1 MKTKYAILIRKGII
15 LALCCALFF
24 CGCQSEQD
32 EIYSQAMASQSESSM
47 LEPASS
53 MSSGEA
59 SEDVPDYVTPPTPG
73 PDARLTP
80 APDDD
85 LSGELVIRTSLQST
99 GDHLYWLAREFMEL
113 HPNVQILL
121 DYDRKNNEYRSSAES
136 KMKKNSFYT
145 NLRMEIASGEADYLI
160 YSATLDMDFTPLAR
174 SGLLED
180 LWTYWENDPDI
191 RDEDYFLPVIES
203 FEVDGMLPVLPY
215 SFYLTGGCFNK
226 SYLEELGVD
235 LSVLQLVDSDVILD
249 WYERLRETHP
259 DLQLFFTA
267 PGKDG
272 LFVPEIV
279 NYIDLESNTASF
291 DSPEFLTFLER
302 TQDVINDE
310 PIRDIV
316 GWGNSYYMEM
326 ALHYGA
332 TGEITSYFVQ
342 NTSLPQIKN
351 VVTKSRDSFCTT
363 VLVNIYDTISMFQQS
378 YDYLAGPY
386 PVLSTNGHL
395 GIYADQGEFMMPASM
410 KNKELA
416 WEFMKYCISEREDL
430 TFNGYDDFPG
440 TDTFFTSI
448 AIPVNKPNYG
458 RMAEES
464 VEQVKFV
471 NGNGYEVLDFEP
483 VNGEE
488 IVAFM
493 DEVLSHSP
501 VNIGKYNV
509 DVQEFLDEYYVN
521 ELITA
526 QECADKIQGRVE
538 IWLNE

>member
-1 MKTKYAILIRKGII
+1 MKIVRFSLKKGFV
-15 LALCCALFF
+15 LALCLALVF

-32 EIYSQAMASQSESSM
+32 EIYSQAMASQSESSL
-47 LEPASS
+47 LEPSS
-53 MSSGEA
+53 NTSSGEA

-85 LSGELVIRTSLQST
+85 LSGELVIKTYLQST

-113 HPNVQILL
+113 HPNVTILL
-121 DYDRKNNEYRSSAES
+121 DYDRKNNEPLYSAES
-136 KMKKNSFYT
+136 KMEKNSFYT
-145 NLRMEIASGEADYLI
+145 NVRMELASGEADYLI
-160 YSATLDMDFTPLAR
+160 YSATLDLDYTSLAR
-174 SGLLED
+174 NGFLED
-180 LWTYWENDPDI
+180 LWAYWENDPDI
-191 RDEDYFLPVIES
+191 RDEDYFMPVIES
-203 FEVDGMLPVLPY
+203 FEVDGMLPVMPY

-235 LSVLQLVDSDVILD
+235 LSVLQLVDSDDILD

-259 DLQLFFTA
+259 DLQLFFTGT
-267 PGKDG
+267 GKDG
-272 LFVPEIV
+272 LFSSELAS
-279 NYIDLESNTASF
+279 YIDLESNTASF
-291 DSPEFLTFLER
+291 DSPEFLTFLQR
-302 TQDVINDE
+302 TQNVINDE
-310 PIRDIV
+310 PISDIV
-316 GWGNSYYMEM
+316 GWGNWYYMEM
-326 ALHYGA
+326 ALNYDE
-332 TGEITSYFVQ
+332 TGKISSPFVQSITSA
-342 NTSLPQIKN
+342 KK
-351 VVTKSRDSFCTT
+351 VVTSSRDSFCT
-363 VLVNIYDTISMFQQS
+363 VAQVNIYDTISMFQQS

-395 GIYADQGEFMMPASM
+395 GILADHGEFMMPTSM

-430 TFNGYDDFPG
+430 TFNGYDDFPS
-440 TDTFFTSI
+440 TATFFTQFG
-448 AIPVNKPNYG
+448 IPVNKSNYG
-458 RMAEES
+458 RIAEES
-464 VEQVKFV
+464 VEQVKNV
-471 NGNGYEVLDFEP
+471 YGNGYEVLDFKP

-493 DEVLSHSP
+493 DEVLFHSP
-501 VNIGKYNV
+501 VNTGKYNV

-526 QECADKIQGRVE
+526 EECADKIQGRAE

>member
-235 LSVLQLVDSDVILD
+235 LSALQLVDSDDILD

-259 DLQLFFTA
+259 DLQLFFTGT
-267 PGKDG
+267 GKDG
-272 LFVPEIV
+272 LFSSELAS
-279 NYIDLESNTASF
+279 YIDLENNTASF
-291 DSPEFLTFLER
+291 DSPEFLTFLQR
-302 TQDVINDE
+302 TQNVINDE
-310 PIRDIV
+310 PIQDIV
-316 GWGNSYYMEM
+316 GWGNWYYMEM
-326 ALHYGA
+326 ALNYDE
-332 TGEITSYFVQ
+332 TGEISSPFVQ
-342 NTSLPQIKN
+342 SITSAKK
-351 VVTKSRDSFCTT
+351 VVTSSRDSFCT
-363 VLVNIYDTISMFQQS
+363 VAQVNIYDTISMFQQS

-526 QECADKIQGRVE
+526 EECADKIQGRVE

>member
-73 PDARLTP
+73 PDARRTP

-235 LSVLQLVDSDVILD
+235 LSALQLVDSDDILD

-259 DLQLFFTA
+259 DLQLFFTGT
-267 PGKDG
+267 GKDG
-272 LFVPEIV
+272 LFSSELAS
-279 NYIDLESNTASF
+279 YIDLENNTASF
-291 DSPEFLTFLER
+291 DSPEFLTFLQR

-310 PIRDIV
+310 PIQDIV
-316 GWGNSYYMEM
+316 GWGNWYYMEM
-326 ALHYGA
+326 ALNYDE
-332 TGEITSYFVQ
+332 TGEISSPFVQ
-342 NTSLPQIKN
+342 SITSAKK
-351 VVTKSRDSFCTT
+351 VVTSSRDSFCT
-363 VLVNIYDTISMFQQS
+363 VAQVNIYDTISMFQQS

>member
-160 YSATLDMDFTPLAR
+160 YSATLDLDFTPLAR

-235 LSVLQLVDSDVILD
+235 LSALQLVDSDDILD

-259 DLQLFFTA
+259 DLQLFFTGT
-267 PGKDG
+267 GKDG
-272 LFVPEIV
+272 LFSSELAS
-279 NYIDLESNTASF
+279 YIDLENNTASF
-291 DSPEFLTFLER
+291 DSPEFLTFLQR
-302 TQDVINDE
+302 TQNVINDE
-310 PIRDIV
+310 PIQDIV
-316 GWGNSYYMEM
+316 GWGNWYYMEM
-326 ALHYGA
+326 ALNYDE
-332 TGEITSYFVQ
+332 TGEISSPFVQ
-342 NTSLPQIKN
+342 SITSAKK
-351 VVTKSRDSFCTT
+351 VVTSSRDSFCT
-363 VLVNIYDTISMFQQS
+363 VAQVNIYDTISMFQQS

-526 QECADKIQGRVE
+526 EECADKIQGRVE

>member
-160 YSATLDMDFTPLAR
+160 YSATLDLDFTPLAR

-235 LSVLQLVDSDVILD
+235 LSALQLVDSDDILD

-259 DLQLFFTA
+259 DLQLFYTGT
-267 PGKDG
+267 GKDG
-272 LFVPEIV
+272 LFSSELAS
-279 NYIDLESNTASF
+279 YIDLENNTASF
-291 DSPEFLTFLER
+291 DSPEFLTFLQR

-310 PIRDIV
+310 PIQDIV
-316 GWGNSYYMEM
+316 GWGNWYYMEM
-326 ALHYGA
+326 ALNYDE
-332 TGEITSYFVQ
+332 TGEISSPFVQ
-342 NTSLPQIKN
+342 SITSAKK
-351 VVTKSRDSFCTT
+351 VVTSSRDSFCT
-363 VLVNIYDTISMFQQS
+363 VAQVNIYDTISMFQQS

>member
-47 LEPASS
+47 LEPSS
-53 MSSGEA
+53 STSSGET

-85 LSGELVIRTSLQST
+85 LSGELVIRTYLQST

-121 DYDRKNNEYRSSAES
+121 DYDYKNSEFLSREES
-136 KMKKNSFYT
+136 RMRENSFYT
-145 NLRMEIASGEADYLI
+145 NLRMELASGEADYLI
-160 YSATLDMDFTPLAR
+160 YSATLDLDFIPLAR

-191 RDEDYFLPVIES
+191 RDEDYFMPVIES

-291 DSPEFLTFLER
+291 DSPEFLTFLQR
-302 TQDVINDE
+302 TQNVINDE
-310 PIRDIV
+310 PIQDIV
-316 GWGNSYYMEM
+316 GWGNWYYMEM
-326 ALHYGA
+326 ALNYDE
-332 TGEITSYFVQ
+332 TGEISSPFVQ
-342 NTSLPQIKN
+342 SITSAKK
-351 VVTKSRDSFCTT
+351 VVTSSRDSFCT
-363 VLVNIYDTISMFQQS
+363 VAQVNIYDTISMFQQS

>member
-160 YSATLDMDFTPLAR
+160 YSATLDLDFTPLAR

-235 LSVLQLVDSDVILD
+235 LSALQLVDSDDILD

-259 DLQLFFTA
+259 DLQLFYTGT
-267 PGKDG
+267 GKDG
-272 LFVPEIV
+272 LFSSELAS
-279 NYIDLESNTASF
+279 YIDLENNTASF
-291 DSPEFLTFLER
+291 DSPEFLTFLQR
-302 TQDVINDE
+302 TQNVINDE
-310 PIRDIV
+310 PIQDIV
-316 GWGNSYYMEM
+316 GWGNWYYMEM
-326 ALHYGA
+326 ALNYDE
-332 TGEITSYFVQ
+332 TGEISSPFVQ
-342 NTSLPQIKN
+342 SITSAKK
-351 VVTKSRDSFCTT
+351 VVTSSRDSFCT
-363 VLVNIYDTISMFQQS
+363 VAQVNIYDTISMFQQS

-526 QECADKIQGRVE
+526 EECADKIQGRVE

>member
-47 LEPASS
+47 LEPSS
-53 MSSGEA
+53 STSSGET

-85 LSGELVIRTSLQST
+85 LSGELVIRTYLQST

-121 DYDRKNNEYRSSAES
+121 DYDYKNSEFLSREES
-136 KMKKNSFYT
+136 RMRENSFYT
-145 NLRMEIASGEADYLI
+145 NLRMELASGEADYLI
-160 YSATLDMDFTPLAR
+160 YSATLDLDFTPLAR

-191 RDEDYFLPVIES
+191 RDEDYFMPVIES

-226 SYLEELGVD
+226 SYLEELGVH
-235 LSVLQLVDSDVILD
+235 LSALQLVDSDVILD

-279 NYIDLESNTASF
+279 NYIDLESNTARF
-291 DSPEFLTFLER
+291 DSPEFLTFLQR

-310 PIRDIV
+310 PIQDIV

-326 ALHYGA
+326 ALHYDE
-332 TGEITSYFVQ
+332 TGKISSPFVQSITSA
-342 NTSLPQIKN
+342 KK
-351 VVTKSRDSFCTT
+351 VVTSSRDSFCT
-363 VLVNIYDTISMFQQS
+363 VAQVNIYDTISMFQQS

-395 GIYADQGEFMMPASM
+395 GIYADHGEFMMPASM

-471 NGNGYEVLDFEP
+471 NGNGYEVLNFEP

-526 QECADKIQGRVE
+526 EECAGKIQGRVE

>member
-1 MKTKYAILIRKGII
+1 MKIVRFSLKKGFV
-15 LALCCALFF
+15 LALCLALVF

-32 EIYSQAMASQSESSM
+32 EIYSQAMASQSESSL
-47 LEPASS
+47 LEPSS
-53 MSSGEA
+53 STSSGEA

-85 LSGELVIRTSLQST
+85 LSGELVIKTYLQST

-113 HPNVQILL
+113 HPNVTILL
-121 DYDRKNNEYRSSAES
+121 DYDRKNNEPLYSAES
-136 KMKKNSFYT
+136 KMEKNSFYT
-145 NLRMEIASGEADYLI
+145 NVRMELASGEADYLI
-160 YSATLDMDFTPLAR
+160 YSATLDLDYTSLAR
-174 SGLLED
+174 NGFLED
-180 LWTYWENDPDI
+180 LWAYWENDPDI
-191 RDEDYFLPVIES
+191 RDEDYFMPVIES
-203 FEVDGMLPVLPY
+203 FEVDGMLPVMPY

-235 LSVLQLVDSDVILD
+235 LSVLQLVDSDDILD

-259 DLQLFFTA
+259 DLQLFFTGT
-267 PGKDG
+267 GKDG
-272 LFVPEIV
+272 LFSSELAS
-279 NYIDLESNTASF
+279 YIDLESNTASF
-291 DSPEFLTFLER
+291 DSPEFLTFLQR
-302 TQDVINDE
+302 TQNVINDE
-310 PIRDIV
+310 PISDIV
-316 GWGNSYYMEM
+316 GWGNWYYMEM
-326 ALHYGA
+326 ALNYDE
-332 TGEITSYFVQ
+332 TGKISSPFVQSITSA
-342 NTSLPQIKN
+342 KK
-351 VVTKSRDSFCTT
+351 VVTSSRDSFCT
-363 VLVNIYDTISMFQQS
+363 VAQVNIYDTISMFQQS

-395 GIYADQGEFMMPASM
+395 GILADHGEFMMPTSM

-430 TFNGYDDFPG
+430 TFNGYDDFPS
-440 TDTFFTSI
+440 TATFFTQFG
-448 AIPVNKPNYG
+448 IPVNKSNYG
-458 RMAEES
+458 RIAEES
-464 VEQVKFV
+464 VEQVKNV
-471 NGNGYEVLDFEP
+471 YGNGYEVLDFKP

-493 DEVLSHSP
+493 DEVLFHSP
-501 VNIGKYNV
+501 VNTGKYNV

-526 QECADKIQGRVE
+526 EECADKIQGRVE

>member
-80 APDDD
+80 APDDY

-99 GDHLYWLAREFMEL
+99 ADHLYWLAREFMEL

-160 YSATLDMDFTPLAR
+160 YSATLDLDFTPLAR

-235 LSVLQLVDSDVILD
+235 LSALQLVDSDDILD

-259 DLQLFFTA
+259 DLQLFYTGT
-267 PGKDG
+267 GKDG
-272 LFVPEIV
+272 LFSSELAS
-279 NYIDLESNTASF
+279 YIDLENNTASF
-291 DSPEFLTFLER
+291 DSPEFLTFLQR

-310 PIRDIV
+310 PIQDIV
-316 GWGNSYYMEM
+316 GWGNWYYMEM
-326 ALHYGA
+326 ALNYDE
-332 TGEITSYFVQ
+332 TGEISSPFVQ
-342 NTSLPQIKN
+342 SITSAKK
-351 VVTKSRDSFCTT
+351 VVTSSRDSFCT
-363 VLVNIYDTISMFQQS
+363 VAQVNIYDTISMFQQS

>member
-160 YSATLDMDFTPLAR
+160 YSATLDLDFTPLAR

-235 LSVLQLVDSDVILD
+235 LSALQLVDSDDILD

-259 DLQLFFTA
+259 DLQLFFTGT
-267 PGKDG
+267 GKDG
-272 LFVPEIV
+272 LFSSELAS
-279 NYIDLESNTASF
+279 YIDLENNTASF
-291 DSPEFLTFLER
+291 DSPEFLTFLQR

-310 PIRDIV
+310 PIQDIV
-316 GWGNSYYMEM
+316 GWGNWYYMEM
-326 ALHYGA
+326 ALNYDE
-332 TGEITSYFVQ
+332 TGEISSPFVQ
-342 NTSLPQIKN
+342 SITSAKK
-351 VVTKSRDSFCTT
+351 VVTSSRDSFCT
-363 VLVNIYDTISMFQQS
+363 VAQVNIYDTISMFQQS

>member
-47 LEPASS
+47 LEPSS
-53 MSSGEA
+53 STSSGET

-85 LSGELVIRTSLQST
+85 LSGELVIRTYLQST

-160 YSATLDMDFTPLAR
+160 YSATLDLDFTPLAR

-191 RDEDYFLPVIES
+191 RDEDYFMPVIES

-235 LSVLQLVDSDVILD
+235 LSALQLVDSDDILD

-259 DLQLFFTA
+259 DLQLFFTGT
-267 PGKDG
+267 GKDG
-272 LFVPEIV
+272 LFSSELAS
-279 NYIDLESNTASF
+279 YIDLENNTASF
-291 DSPEFLTFLER
+291 DSPEFLTFLQR

-310 PIRDIV
+310 PIQDIV
-316 GWGNSYYMEM
+316 GWGNWYYMEM
-326 ALHYGA
+326 ALNYDE
-332 TGEITSYFVQ
+332 TGEISSPFVQ
-342 NTSLPQIKN
+342 SITSAKK
-351 VVTKSRDSFCTT
+351 VVTSSRDSFCT
-363 VLVNIYDTISMFQQS
+363 VAQVNIYDTISMFQQS

-395 GIYADQGEFMMPASM
+395 GILADHGEFMMPASM

-430 TFNGYDDFPG
+430 TFNGYDDFPS
-440 TDTFFTSI
+440 TATFFTQFG
-448 AIPVNKPNYG
+448 IPVNKSNYG
-458 RMAEES
+458 RIAEES

-509 DVQEFLDEYYVN
+509 DVQEFLDEFYVN
-521 ELITA
+521 GLITA
-526 QECADKIQGRVE
+526 EECADKIQGRVE

>member
-80 APDDD
+80 APDDY

-99 GDHLYWLAREFMEL
+99 ADHLYWLAREFMEL

-160 YSATLDMDFTPLAR
+160 YSATLDLDFTPLAR

-235 LSVLQLVDSDVILD
+235 LSALQLVDSDDILD

-259 DLQLFFTA
+259 DLQLFYTGT
-267 PGKDG
+267 GKDG
-272 LFVPEIV
+272 LFSSELAS
-279 NYIDLESNTASF
+279 YIDLENNTASF
-291 DSPEFLTFLER
+291 DSPEFLTFLQR

-310 PIRDIV
+310 PIQDIV
-316 GWGNSYYMEM
+316 GWGNWYYMEM
-326 ALHYGA
+326 ALNYDE
-332 TGEITSYFVQ
+332 TGEISSPFVQ
-342 NTSLPQIKN
+342 SITSAKK
-351 VVTKSRDSFCTT
+351 VVTSSRDSFCT
-363 VLVNIYDTISMFQQS
+363 VAQVNIYDTISMFQQS

-526 QECADKIQGRVE
+526 EECADKIQGRVE

>member
-47 LEPASS
+47 LEPSS
-53 MSSGEA
+53 STSSGET

-85 LSGELVIRTSLQST
+85 LSGELVIRTYLQST

-121 DYDRKNNEYRSSAES
+121 DYDYKNSEFLSREES
-136 KMKKNSFYT
+136 RMRENSFYT
-145 NLRMEIASGEADYLI
+145 NLRMELASGEADYLI
-160 YSATLDMDFTPLAR
+160 YSATLDLDFTPLAR

-191 RDEDYFLPVIES
+191 RDEDYFMPVIES

-291 DSPEFLTFLER
+291 DSPEFLTFLQR

-310 PIRDIV
+310 PIQDIV
-316 GWGNSYYMEM
+316 GWGNWYYMEM
-326 ALHYGA
+326 ALNYDE
-332 TGEITSYFVQ
+332 TGEISSPFVQ
-342 NTSLPQIKN
+342 SITSAKK
-351 VVTKSRDSFCTT
+351 VVTSSRDSFCT
-363 VLVNIYDTISMFQQS
+363 VAQVNIYDTISMFQQS

-395 GIYADQGEFMMPASM
+395 GILADHGEFMMPTSM

>member
-160 YSATLDMDFTPLAR
+160 YSATLDLDFTPLAR

-235 LSVLQLVDSDVILD
+235 LSALQLVDSDDILD

-259 DLQLFFTA
+259 DLQLFYTGT
-267 PGKDG
+267 GKDG
-272 LFVPEIV
+272 LFSSELAS
-279 NYIDLESNTASF
+279 YIDLENNTASF
-291 DSPEFLTFLER
+291 DSPEFLTFLQR
-302 TQDVINDE
+302 TQNVINDE
-310 PIRDIV
+310 PIQDIV
-316 GWGNSYYMEM
+316 GWGNWYYMEM
-326 ALHYGA
+326 ALNYDE
-332 TGEITSYFVQ
+332 TGEISSPFVQ
-342 NTSLPQIKN
+342 SITSAKK
-351 VVTKSRDSFCTT
+351 VVTSSRDSFCT
-363 VLVNIYDTISMFQQS
+363 VAQVNIYDTISMFQQS

-458 RMAEES
+458 RIAEES

-526 QECADKIQGRVE
+526 EECADKIQGRVE

>member
-160 YSATLDMDFTPLAR
+160 YSATLDLDFTPLAR

-235 LSVLQLVDSDVILD
+235 LSVLQLVDSDDILD

-279 NYIDLESNTASF
+279 NYIDLESNTARF
-291 DSPEFLTFLER
+291 DSPEFLTFLQR

-310 PIRDIV
+310 PIQDIV
-316 GWGNSYYMEM
+316 GWGNWYYMEM
-326 ALHYGA
+326 ALNYDE
-332 TGEITSYFVQ
+332 TGEISSPFVQ
-342 NTSLPQIKN
+342 SITSAKK
-351 VVTKSRDSFCTT
+351 VVTSSRDSFCT
-363 VLVNIYDTISMFQQS
+363 VAQVNIYDTISMFQQS

>member
-80 APDDD
+80 APDDY

-99 GDHLYWLAREFMEL
+99 ADHLYWLAREFMEL

-235 LSVLQLVDSDVILD
+235 LSALQLVDSDDILD

-259 DLQLFFTA
+259 DLQLFFTGT
-267 PGKDG
+267 GKDG
-272 LFVPEIV
+272 LFSSELAS
-279 NYIDLESNTASF
+279 YIDLENNTASF
-291 DSPEFLTFLER
+291 DSPEFLTFLQR
-302 TQDVINDE
+302 TQNVINDE
-310 PIRDIV
+310 PIQDIV
-316 GWGNSYYMEM
+316 GWGNWYYMEM
-326 ALHYGA
+326 ALNYDE
-332 TGEITSYFVQ
+332 TGEISSPFVQ
-342 NTSLPQIKN
+342 SITSAKK
-351 VVTKSRDSFCTT
+351 VVTSSRDSFCT
-363 VLVNIYDTISMFQQS
+363 VAQVNIYDTISMFQQS

-395 GIYADQGEFMMPASM
+395 GILADHGEFMMPTSM

-430 TFNGYDDFPG
+430 TFNGYDDFPS
-440 TDTFFTSI
+440 TATFFTST
-448 AIPVNKPNYG
+448 AIPLNKSNYG

-526 QECADKIQGRVE
+526 EECADKIQGRVE

>member
-1 MKTKYAILIRKGII
+1 MKKKL
-15 LALCCALFF
+15 LAFTLAVCLLFGCF
-24 CGCQSEQD
+24 GCQSEQD
-32 EIYSQAMASQSESSM
+32 EIYSQAMASQSESSL
-47 LEPASS
+47 LEPSS
-53 MSSGEA
+53 SASSGET

-73 PDARLTP
+73 PDAKLTP

-85 LSGELVIRTSLQST
+85 LSGELVIKTYLQST

-113 HPNVQILL
+113 HPNVTILL
-121 DYDRKNNEYRSSAES
+121 DYDRKNNEPLSSAES

-145 NLRMEIASGEADYLI
+145 NLRMELASGEADYLI
-160 YSATLDMDFTPLAR
+160 YSATLDLDYTSLAR
-174 SGLLED
+174 NGFLED

-191 RDEDYFLPVIES
+191 RDEDYFMPVIES
-203 FEVDGMLPVLPY
+203 FAVDGVLPVLPY

-235 LSVLQLVDSDVILD
+235 LSVFQMVDANVILD
-249 WYERLRETHP
+249 WYERLRESHP

-267 PGKDG
+267 PGKDS
-272 LFVPEIV
+272 LFDSERAS
-279 NYIDLESNTASF
+279 YIDLENNTASF
-291 DSPEFLTFLER
+291 DSPEFLTFLQR
-302 TQDVINDE
+302 TQNVINDE
-310 PIRDIV
+310 LIPDIV
-316 GWGNSYYMEM
+316 GWGNWYYMEM
-326 ALHYGA
+326 ALNYDE
-332 TGEITSYFVQ
+332 TGKISSPFVQSITSAE
-342 NTSLPQIKN
+342 K
-351 VVTKSRDSFCTT
+351 VVTSSRDSFCT
-363 VLVNIYDTISMFQQS
+363 VAQVNIYDTISMFQQS

-395 GIYADQGEFMMPASM
+395 GILADHGEFMMPTSM

-430 TFNGYDDFPG
+430 TFNGYDEFPS
-440 TDTFFTSI
+440 TATFFTST
-448 AIPVNKPNYG
+448 AIPLNKSNYG

-464 VEQVKFV
+464 VEQVK
-471 NGNGYEVLDFEP
+471 
-483 VNGEE
+483 

-493 DEVLSHSP
+493 DGVLSHSP
-501 VNIGKYNV
+501 VNTGKYNV

-526 QECADKIQGRVE
+526 EECADKIQGRVE

>member
-47 LEPASS
+47 LEPSS
-53 MSSGEA
+53 STSSGET

-85 LSGELVIRTSLQST
+85 LSGELVIRTYLQST

-121 DYDRKNNEYRSSAES
+121 DYDYKNSEFLSREES
-136 KMKKNSFYT
+136 RMRENSFYT
-145 NLRMEIASGEADYLI
+145 NLRMELASGEADYLI
-160 YSATLDMDFTPLAR
+160 YSATLDLDFTPLAR

-235 LSVLQLVDSDVILD
+235 LSALQLVDSDDILD

-259 DLQLFFTA
+259 DLQLFYTGT
-267 PGKDG
+267 GKDG
-272 LFVPEIV
+272 LFSSELAS
-279 NYIDLESNTASF
+279 YIDLENNTASF
-291 DSPEFLTFLER
+291 DSPEFLTFLQR
-302 TQDVINDE
+302 TQNVINDE
-310 PIRDIV
+310 PIQDIV
-316 GWGNSYYMEM
+316 GWGNWYYMEM
-326 ALHYGA
+326 ALNYDE
-332 TGEITSYFVQ
+332 TGEISSPFVQ
-342 NTSLPQIKN
+342 SITSAKK
-351 VVTKSRDSFCTT
+351 VVTSSRDSFCT
-363 VLVNIYDTISMFQQS
+363 VAQVNIYDTISMFQQS

-395 GIYADQGEFMMPASM
+395 GILADHGEFMMPASM

-526 QECADKIQGRVE
+526 EECADKIQGRVE

>member
-1 MKTKYAILIRKGII
+1 MKYAFLIRKGII
-15 LALCCALFF
+15 LALCCTLLF

-32 EIYSQAMASQSESSM
+32 EIYSQAIASQSESSL
-47 LEPASS
+47 LEPSSSASS
-53 MSSGEA
+53 RET
-59 SEDVPDYVTPPTPG
+59 SEDEPDYVTPPSPG
-73 PDARLTP
+73 PDAKLTP

-99 GDHLYWLAREFMEL
+99 ADHLYWLAREFMEL
-113 HPNVQILL
+113 HPNVTVLL

-145 NLRMEIASGEADYLI
+145 NLRMELASGEADYLI
-160 YSATLDMDFTPLAR
+160 YSATLDLDFTPLAR
-174 SGLLED
+174 GGLLED

-191 RDEDYFLPVIES
+191 RDEDYFMPVIES

-235 LSVLQLVDSDVILD
+235 LSVFQLVDSNVILD

-279 NYIDLESNTASF
+279 NYIDLENNTASF
-291 DSPEFLTFLER
+291 YSPEFLTFLER

-310 PIRDIV
+310 PIQDIV
-316 GWGNSYYMEM
+316 GWGNWYYMEM
-326 ALHYGA
+326 ALHYDE
-332 TGEITSYFVQ
+332 TGKISSPFVQSITSA
-342 NTSLPQIKN
+342 KK
-351 VVTKSRDSFCTT
+351 VVTSSRDSFCT
-363 VLVNIYDTISMFQQS
+363 VAQVNIYDTISMFQQS

-395 GIYADQGEFMMPASM
+395 GIYADHGEFMMPASM

-526 QECADKIQGRVE
+526 EECADKIQGRAE

>member
-160 YSATLDMDFTPLAR
+160 YSATLDLDFTPLAR

-235 LSVLQLVDSDVILD
+235 LSVLQLVDSDDILD

-291 DSPEFLTFLER
+291 DSPEFLTFLQR

-310 PIRDIV
+310 PIQDIV
-316 GWGNSYYMEM
+316 GWGNWYYMEM
-326 ALHYGA
+326 ALNYDE
-332 TGEITSYFVQ
+332 TGEISSPFVQ
-342 NTSLPQIKN
+342 SITSAKK
-351 VVTKSRDSFCTT
+351 VVTSSRDSFCT
-363 VLVNIYDTISMFQQS
+363 VAQVNIYDTISMFQQS

>member
-1 MKTKYAILIRKGII
+1 MKIVRFSLKKGFV
-15 LALCCALFF
+15 LALCLALVF

-32 EIYSQAMASQSESSM
+32 EIYSQAMASQSESSL
-47 LEPASS
+47 LEPSS
-53 MSSGEA
+53 NTSSGEA

-85 LSGELVIRTSLQST
+85 LRGELVIRSYLQST

-113 HPNVQILL
+113 HPNVTILL
-121 DYDRKNNEYRSSAES
+121 DYDHKNSEFLSREES
-136 KMKKNSFYT
+136 RMRQNSFYT
-145 NLRMEIASGEADYLI
+145 NLRMDLASGEADYLI
-160 YSATLDMDFTPLAR
+160 YSATRVLDFTPLAR
-174 SGLLED
+174 NGFLED

-191 RDEDYFLPVIES
+191 RDEDYFMPVIES
-203 FEVDGMLPVLPY
+203 FEVDGMLPVMPY
-215 SFYLTGGCFNK
+215 SFYLTGSCFDK
-226 SYLEELGVD
+226 SYLEEMGVD
-235 LSVLQLVDSDVILD
+235 LSTIQTVDANVILD
-249 WYERLRETHP
+249 WYEKARESHP

-267 PGKDG
+267 QGKDS
-272 LFVPEIV
+272 LFGPERAS
-279 NYIDLESNTASF
+279 YIDLENNTASF
-291 DSPEFLTFLER
+291 DSPEFLTFLQR
-302 TQDVINDE
+302 TQNVINDE
-310 PIRDIV
+310 PIQDIV
-316 GWGNSYYMEM
+316 GWGNWYYMEM
-326 ALHYGA
+326 ALNYDE
-332 TGEITSYFVQ
+332 TGKISSPFVQSITSA
-342 NTSLPQIKN
+342 KK
-351 VVTKSRDSFCTT
+351 VVTSSRDSFCT
-363 VLVNIYDTISMFQQS
+363 VAQVNIYDTISMFQQS

-395 GIYADQGEFMMPASM
+395 GILADEGEFMMPTSM

-430 TFNGYDDFPG
+430 TFNGYDDFPS
-440 TDTFFTSI
+440 TATFFTST
-448 AIPVNKPNYG
+448 AIPLNKSNYG

-464 VEQVKFV
+464 VEQVKYV

-493 DEVLSHSP
+493 DGVLLHSP
-501 VNIGKYNV
+501 VNTGKYNV

-526 QECADKIQGRVE
+526 EECADKIQGRAE

>member
-80 APDDD
+80 APDDY

-99 GDHLYWLAREFMEL
+99 ADHLYWLAREFMEL

-160 YSATLDMDFTPLAR
+160 YSATLDLDFTPLAR

-235 LSVLQLVDSDVILD
+235 LSALQLVDSDDILD

-259 DLQLFFTA
+259 DLQLFYTGT
-267 PGKDG
+267 GKDG
-272 LFVPEIV
+272 LFSSELAS
-279 NYIDLESNTASF
+279 YIDLENNTASF
-291 DSPEFLTFLER
+291 DSPEFLTFLQR
-302 TQDVINDE
+302 TQNVINDE
-310 PIRDIV
+310 PIQDIV
-316 GWGNSYYMEM
+316 GWGNWYYMEM
-326 ALHYGA
+326 ALNYDE
-332 TGEITSYFVQ
+332 TGEISSPFVQ
-342 NTSLPQIKN
+342 SITSAKK
-351 VVTKSRDSFCTT
+351 VVTSSRDSFCT
-363 VLVNIYDTISMFQQS
+363 VAQVNIYDTISMFQQS

-526 QECADKIQGRVE
+526 EECADKIQGRVE

>member
-47 LEPASS
+47 LEPSS
-53 MSSGEA
+53 STSSGET

-85 LSGELVIRTSLQST
+85 LSGELVIRTYLQST

-121 DYDRKNNEYRSSAES
+121 DYDYKNSEFLSREES
-136 KMKKNSFYT
+136 RMRENSFYT
-145 NLRMEIASGEADYLI
+145 NLRMELASGEADYLI
-160 YSATLDMDFTPLAR
+160 YSATLDLDFTPLAR
-174 SGLLED
+174 GGLLED

-191 RDEDYFLPVIES
+191 RDEDYFMPVIES

-235 LSVLQLVDSDVILD
+235 LSVLQLVDSDDILD

-279 NYIDLESNTASF
+279 NYIDLENNTASF

-310 PIRDIV
+310 PIQDIV
-316 GWGNSYYMEM
+316 GWGNWYYMEM
-326 ALHYGA
+326 ALHYDE
-332 TGEITSYFVQ
+332 TGKISSPFVQSITSA
-342 NTSLPQIKN
+342 KK
-351 VVTKSRDSFCTT
+351 VVTSSRDSFCT
-363 VLVNIYDTISMFQQS
+363 VAQVNIYDTISMFQQS

-395 GIYADQGEFMMPASM
+395 GIYADHGEFMMPASM

-471 NGNGYEVLDFEP
+471 NGNGYEVLNFEP

-526 QECADKIQGRVE
+526 EECADKIQGRVE

>member
-191 RDEDYFLPVIES
+191 RDEDYFLPVIEQS
-203 FEVDGMLPVLPY
+203 SAAWMLPVLPY

-235 LSVLQLVDSDVILD
+235 LSALQLVDSDDILD

-259 DLQLFFTA
+259 DLQLFFTGT
-267 PGKDG
+267 GKDG
-272 LFVPEIV
+272 LFSSELAS
-279 NYIDLESNTASF
+279 YIDLENNTASF
-291 DSPEFLTFLER
+291 DSPEFLTFLQR

-310 PIRDIV
+310 PIQDIV
-316 GWGNSYYMEM
+316 GWGNWYYMEM
-326 ALHYGA
+326 ALNYDE
-332 TGEITSYFVQ
+332 TGEISSPFVQ
-342 NTSLPQIKN
+342 SITSAKK
-351 VVTKSRDSFCTT
+351 VVTSSRDSFCT
-363 VLVNIYDTISMFQQS
+363 VAQVNIYDTISMFQQS

>member
-47 LEPASS
+47 LEPSS
-53 MSSGEA
+53 STSSGET

-85 LSGELVIRTSLQST
+85 LSGELVIRTYLQST

-121 DYDRKNNEYRSSAES
+121 DYDYKNSEFLSREES
-136 KMKKNSFYT
+136 RMRENSFYT
-145 NLRMEIASGEADYLI
+145 NLRMELASGEADYLI
-160 YSATLDMDFTPLAR
+160 YSATLDLDFTPLAR

-191 RDEDYFLPVIES
+191 RDEDYFMPVIES

-235 LSVLQLVDSDVILD
+235 LSALQLVDSDDILD

-259 DLQLFFTA
+259 DLQLFFTGT
-267 PGKDG
+267 GKDG
-272 LFVPEIV
+272 LFSSELAS
-279 NYIDLESNTASF
+279 YIDLENNTASF
-291 DSPEFLTFLER
+291 DSPEFLTFLQR

-310 PIRDIV
+310 PIQDIV
-316 GWGNSYYMEM
+316 GWGNWYYMEM
-326 ALHYGA
+326 ALNYDE
-332 TGEITSYFVQ
+332 TGEISSPFVQ
-342 NTSLPQIKN
+342 SITSAKK
-351 VVTKSRDSFCTT
+351 VVTSSRDSFCT
-363 VLVNIYDTISMFQQS
+363 VAQVNIYDTISMFQQS

-395 GIYADQGEFMMPASM
+395 GIYADHGEFMMPASM

-430 TFNGYDDFPG
+430 TFNGYDDFPS
-440 TDTFFTSI
+440 TATFFTQFG
-448 AIPVNKPNYG
+448 IPVNKSNYG
-458 RMAEES
+458 RIAEES
-464 VEQVKFV
+464 VEQVKYV
-471 NGNGYEVLDFEP
+471 NGNGFEILDFEP

-526 QECADKIQGRVE
+526 EECADKIQGRVE

>member
-160 YSATLDMDFTPLAR
+160 YSATLDLDFTPLAR

-191 RDEDYFLPVIES
+191 RDEDYFMPVIES

-235 LSVLQLVDSDVILD
+235 LSVLQLVDANVILD
-249 WYERLRETHP
+249 WYERLRESHP

-272 LFVPEIV
+272 LFSSELAS
-279 NYIDLESNTASF
+279 YIDLENNTASF
-291 DSPEFLTFLER
+291 DSPEFLTFLQR
-302 TQDVINDE
+302 TQNVINDE
-310 PIRDIV
+310 PIQDIV
-316 GWGNSYYMEM
+316 GWGNWYYMEM
-326 ALHYGA
+326 ALNYDE
-332 TGEITSYFVQ
+332 TGEISSPFVQ
-342 NTSLPQIKN
+342 SITSAKK
-351 VVTKSRDSFCTT
+351 VVTSSRDSFCT
-363 VLVNIYDTISMFQQS
+363 VAQVNIYDTISMFQQS

-526 QECADKIQGRVE
+526 EECADKIQGRVE

>member
-53 MSSGEA
+53 TSSGET

-99 GDHLYWLAREFMEL
+99 ADHLYWLAREFMEL

-160 YSATLDMDFTPLAR
+160 YSATLDLDFTPLAR

-235 LSVLQLVDSDVILD
+235 LSALQLVDSDDILD

-259 DLQLFFTA
+259 DLQLFFTGT
-267 PGKDG
+267 GKDG
-272 LFVPEIV
+272 LFSSELAS
-279 NYIDLESNTASF
+279 YIDLENNTASF
-291 DSPEFLTFLER
+291 DSPEFLTFLQR

-310 PIRDIV
+310 PIQDIV
-316 GWGNSYYMEM
+316 GWGNWYYMEM
-326 ALHYGA
+326 ALNYDE
-332 TGEITSYFVQ
+332 TGEISSPFVQ
-342 NTSLPQIKN
+342 SITSAKK
-351 VVTKSRDSFCTT
+351 VVTSSRDSFCT
-363 VLVNIYDTISMFQQS
+363 VAQVNIYDTISMFQQS

-395 GIYADQGEFMMPASM
+395 GIYADQGEFRRPASM

-526 QECADKIQGRVE
+526 EECADKIQGRVE

>member
-235 LSVLQLVDSDVILD
+235 LSALQLVDSDDILD

-259 DLQLFFTA
+259 DLQLFFTGT
-267 PGKDG
+267 GKDG
-272 LFVPEIV
+272 LFSSELAS
-279 NYIDLESNTASF
+279 YIDLENNTASF
-291 DSPEFLTFLER
+291 DSPEFLTFLQR

-310 PIRDIV
+310 PIQDIV
-316 GWGNSYYMEM
+316 GWGNWYYMEM
-326 ALHYGA
+326 ALNYDE
-332 TGEITSYFVQ
+332 TGEISSPFVQ
-342 NTSLPQIKN
+342 SITSAKK
-351 VVTKSRDSFCTT
+351 VVTSSRDSFCT
-363 VLVNIYDTISMFQQS
+363 VAQVNIYDTISMFQQS

>member
-191 RDEDYFLPVIES
+191 RDEDYFMPVIES

-259 DLQLFFTA
+259 DLQLFFN
-267 PGKDG
+267 
-272 LFVPEIV
+272 
-279 NYIDLESNTASF
+279 NYHLLEF
-291 DSPEFLTFLER
+291 
-302 TQDVINDE
+302 
-310 PIRDIV
+310 
-316 GWGNSYYMEM
+316 
-326 ALHYGA
+326 
-332 TGEITSYFVQ
+332 YFV
-342 NTSLPQIKN
+342 
-351 VVTKSRDSFCTT
+351 
-363 VLVNIYDTISMFQQS
+363 
-378 YDYLAGPY
+378 
-386 PVLSTNGHL
+386 
-395 GIYADQGEFMMPASM
+395 
-410 KNKELA
+410 
-416 WEFMKYCISEREDL
+416 
-430 TFNGYDDFPG
+430 
-440 TDTFFTSI
+440 
-448 AIPVNKPNYG
+448 
-458 RMAEES
+458 
-464 VEQVKFV
+464 
-471 NGNGYEVLDFEP
+471 
-483 VNGEE
+483 
-488 IVAFM
+488 
-493 DEVLSHSP
+493 
-501 VNIGKYNV
+501 
-509 DVQEFLDEYYVN
+509 
-521 ELITA
+521 
-526 QECADKIQGRVE
+526 
-538 IWLNE
+538 

>member
-1 MKTKYAILIRKGII
+1 MKKKL
-15 LALCCALFF
+15 LAFTLAVCLLFGCF
-24 CGCQSEQD
+24 GCQSEQD
-32 EIYSQAMASQSESSM
+32 EIYSQAMASQSESSL
-47 LEPASS
+47 LEPSS
-53 MSSGEA
+53 SASSGET

-73 PDARLTP
+73 PDAKLTP

-85 LSGELVIRTSLQST
+85 LSGELVIKTYLQST

-113 HPNVQILL
+113 HPNVTILL
-121 DYDRKNNEYRSSAES
+121 DYDRKNNEPLSSAES

-235 LSVLQLVDSDVILD
+235 LSALQLVDSDDILD

-259 DLQLFFTA
+259 DLQLFFTGT
-267 PGKDG
+267 GKDG
-272 LFVPEIV
+272 LFSSELAS
-279 NYIDLESNTASF
+279 YIDLENNTASF
-291 DSPEFLTFLER
+291 DSPEFLTFLQR

-310 PIRDIV
+310 PIQDIV
-316 GWGNSYYMEM
+316 GWGNWYYMEM
-326 ALHYGA
+326 ALNYDE
-332 TGEITSYFVQ
+332 TGEISSPFVQ
-342 NTSLPQIKN
+342 SITSAKK
-351 VVTKSRDSFCTT
+351 VVTSSRDSFCT
-363 VLVNIYDTISMFQQS
+363 VAQVNIYDTISMFQQS

-395 GIYADQGEFMMPASM
+395 GILADHGEFMMPTSM

-430 TFNGYDDFPG
+430 TFNGYDEFPS
-440 TDTFFTSI
+440 TATFFTST
-448 AIPVNKPNYG
+448 AIPLNKSNYG

-464 VEQVKFV
+464 VEQVK
-471 NGNGYEVLDFEP
+471 
-483 VNGEE
+483 

-493 DEVLSHSP
+493 DGVLSHSP
-501 VNIGKYNV
+501 VNTGKYNV

-526 QECADKIQGRVE
+526 EECADKIQGRVE

>member
-47 LEPASS
+47 LEPSS
-53 MSSGEA
+53 STSSGET

-85 LSGELVIRTSLQST
+85 LSGELVIRTYLQST

-121 DYDRKNNEYRSSAES
+121 DYDYKNSEFLSREES
-136 KMKKNSFYT
+136 RMRENSFYT
-145 NLRMEIASGEADYLI
+145 NLRMELASGEADYLI
-160 YSATLDMDFTPLAR
+160 YSATLDLDFTPLAR

-235 LSVLQLVDSDVILD
+235 LSALQLVDSDDILD

-259 DLQLFFTA
+259 DLQLFFTGT
-267 PGKDG
+267 GKDG
-272 LFVPEIV
+272 LFSSELAS
-279 NYIDLESNTASF
+279 YIDLENNTASF
-291 DSPEFLTFLER
+291 DSPEFLTFLQR

-310 PIRDIV
+310 PIQDIV

-395 GIYADQGEFMMPASM
+395 GIYADHGEFMMPASM

-430 TFNGYDDFPG
+430 TFNGYDDFPS
-440 TDTFFTSI
+440 TATFFTST
-448 AIPVNKPNYG
+448 AIPLNKSNYG
-458 RMAEES
+458 RIAEES

-493 DEVLSHSP
+493 DGVLSHSP

-526 QECADKIQGRVE
+526 EECADKIQGRVE

>member
-47 LEPASS
+47 LEPSS
-53 MSSGEA
+53 STSSGET

-85 LSGELVIRTSLQST
+85 LSGELVIRTYLQST

-121 DYDRKNNEYRSSAES
+121 DYDYKNSEFLSREES
-136 KMKKNSFYT
+136 RMRENSFYT
-145 NLRMEIASGEADYLI
+145 NLRMELASGEADYLI
-160 YSATLDMDFTPLAR
+160 YSATLDLDFTPLAR

-191 RDEDYFLPVIES
+191 RDEDYFMPVIES

-310 PIRDIV
+310 PIQDIV
-316 GWGNSYYMEM
+316 GWGNWYYMEM
-326 ALHYGA
+326 ALNYDE
-332 TGEITSYFVQ
+332 TGEISSPFVQ
-342 NTSLPQIKN
+342 SITSAKK
-351 VVTKSRDSFCTT
+351 VVTSSRDSFCT
-363 VLVNIYDTISMFQQS
+363 VAQVNIYDTISMFQQS

-471 NGNGYEVLDFEP
+471 NGNGYEVLNFEP

-526 QECADKIQGRVE
+526 EECADKIQGRVE

>member
-1 MKTKYAILIRKGII
+1 MRFSLKKGFV
-15 LALCCALFF
+15 LALCLALVF

-32 EIYSQAMASQSESSM
+32 EIYSQAMASQSESSL
-47 LEPASS
+47 LEPSS
-53 MSSGEA
+53 SASSGEA
-59 SEDVPDYVTPPTPG
+59 SEDVPDYVIPPTPG

-85 LSGELVIRTSLQST
+85 LSGELVIRTYLQST

-121 DYDRKNNEYRSSAES
+121 DYDYKNSEFLSREES
-136 KMKKNSFYT
+136 RMRENSFYT
-145 NLRMEIASGEADYLI
+145 NLRMELASGEADYLI
-160 YSATLDMDFTPLAR
+160 YSATLDLDFTPLAR

-235 LSVLQLVDSDVILD
+235 LSALQLVDSDDILD

-259 DLQLFFTA
+259 DLQLFFTGT
-267 PGKDG
+267 GKDG
-272 LFVPEIV
+272 LFSSALAS
-279 NYIDLESNTASF
+279 YIDLENNTASF
-291 DSPEFLTFLER
+291 DSPEFLTFLQR
-302 TQDVINDE
+302 TQNVINDE
-310 PIRDIV
+310 PIQDIV
-316 GWGNSYYMEM
+316 GWGNWYYMEM
-326 ALHYGA
+326 ALNYDE
-332 TGEITSYFVQ
+332 TGEISSPFVQ
-342 NTSLPQIKN
+342 SITSAKK
-351 VVTKSRDSFCTT
+351 VVTSSRDSFCT
-363 VLVNIYDTISMFQQS
+363 VAQVNIYDTISMFQQS

>member
-1 MKTKYAILIRKGII
+1 MKKKL
-15 LALCCALFF
+15 LALMLAACLLFACF
-24 CGCQSEQD
+24 GCQSEQD

-80 APDDD
+80 APDDY

-99 GDHLYWLAREFMEL
+99 ADHLYWLAREFMEL

-160 YSATLDMDFTPLAR
+160 YSATLDLDFTPLAR

-235 LSVLQLVDSDVILD
+235 LSALQLVDSDDILD

-259 DLQLFFTA
+259 DLQLFYTGT
-267 PGKDG
+267 GKDG
-272 LFVPEIV
+272 LFSSELAS
-279 NYIDLESNTASF
+279 YIDLENNTASF
-291 DSPEFLTFLER
+291 DSPEFLTFLQR
-302 TQDVINDE
+302 TQNVINDE
-310 PIRDIV
+310 PIQDIV
-316 GWGNSYYMEM
+316 GWGNWYYMEM
-326 ALHYGA
+326 ALNYDE
-332 TGEITSYFVQ
+332 TGEISSPFVQ
-342 NTSLPQIKN
+342 SITSAKK
-351 VVTKSRDSFCTT
+351 VVTSSRDSFCT
-363 VLVNIYDTISMFQQS
+363 VAQVNIYDTISMFQQS

-416 WEFMKYCISEREDL
+416 WEFMKYCISERADL

-464 VEQVKFV
+464 VEQVKYV
-471 NGNGYEVLDFEP
+471 NGNGFEILDFEP

-526 QECADKIQGRVE
+526 EECADKIQGRAE

>member
-1 MKTKYAILIRKGII
+1 MKIVRFSLKKGFV
-15 LALCCALFF
+15 LALCLALVF

-32 EIYSQAMASQSESSM
+32 EIYSQAIASQSESSL
-47 LEPASS
+47 LEPSSSASS
-53 MSSGEA
+53 RET
-59 SEDVPDYVTPPTPG
+59 SEDEPDYVTPPSPG
-73 PDARLTP
+73 PDAKLTP

-99 GDHLYWLAREFMEL
+99 ADHLYWLAREFMEL
-113 HPNVQILL
+113 HPNVTVLL

-145 NLRMEIASGEADYLI
+145 NLRMELASGEADYLI
-160 YSATLDMDFTPLAR
+160 YSATLDLDFTPLAR

-191 RDEDYFLPVIES
+191 RDEDYFMPVIES

-235 LSVLQLVDSDVILD
+235 LSVLQLVDSDDILD

-279 NYIDLESNTASF
+279 NYIDLENNTASF

-310 PIRDIV
+310 PIQDIV
-316 GWGNSYYMEM
+316 GWGNWYYMEM
-326 ALHYGA
+326 ALNYDE
-332 TGEITSYFVQ
+332 TGEISSPFVQ
-342 NTSLPQIKN
+342 SITSAKK
-351 VVTKSRDSFCTT
+351 VVTSSRDSFCT
-363 VLVNIYDTISMFQQS
+363 VAQVNIYDTISMFQQS

-395 GIYADQGEFMMPASM
+395 GIYADHGEFMMPASM

-430 TFNGYDDFPG
+430 TFNGYDDFAS
-440 TDTFFTSI
+440 TATFFTQFG
-448 AIPVNKPNYG
+448 IPVNKSNYG
-458 RMAEES
+458 RIAEES

-526 QECADKIQGRVE
+526 EECADKIQGRAE